1 MSSFSS
7 PLCNSNTSI
16 KSDKGQ
22 HLQFLQYFV
31 TWRFPDLPPVRCI
44 DGHCFLFNLST
55 PQSVLVRPTL
65 LLTTDGQPSEKRL
78 GLISVRPHLGPSYTS
93 YTLVPHI
100 PHIPRSLVYLL
111 QNSSIHWL
119 FLIKHC
125 VENPLLLLNAWSTS
139 VCPQLRSLFY
149 FLTQASHHSCPLSD
163 SEK

>member
-31 TWRFPDLPPVRCI
+31 TWRFPEHAPVRCI

-78 GLISVRPHLGPSYTS
+78 RLISVRPHLGPSYTS
-93 YTLVPHI
+93 YTSVSHI
-100 PHIPRSLVYLL
+100 PHIHRSLVYLIYL
-111 QNSSIHWL
+111 GLSYTFFRIILSTDCSRSNIVFIPFSI
-119 FLIKHC
+119 F
-125 VENPLLLLNAWSTS
+125 
-139 VCPQLRSLFY
+139 
-149 FLTQASHHSCPLSD
+149 
-163 SEK
+163 